1 MNRSVVI
8 KSIAGAPARLMTLTL
23 VALGAAALAASGP
36 AIWRS
41 LEEVSLRPHAPDWV
55 LFLGL
60 PLQVQVHVGAAI
72 AALAIGTIILL
83 LPKGKGPHKALGW
96 SRVVAMA
103 TTAASSLFITGLN
116 GDLYSAIHLLTGWT
130 LIALPMAVVAIR
142 KRNVMTHRRMMT
154 SLYIG
159 GLVLAGLFSFIP
171 GRFMFEFLFG

>member
-1 MNRSVVI
+1 MARLPFSAN
-8 KSIAGAPARLMTLTL
+8 PARAMMLTL

-36 AIWRS
+36 SILRS
-41 LEEVSLRPHAPDWV
+41 LDGVPFRPHAPDWT
-55 LFLGL
+55 LFFAL
-60 PLQVQVHVGAAI
+60 PLQIQIHVGAAI

-83 LPKGKGPHKALGW
+83 LPKGRGPHKALGW
-96 SRVVAMA
+96 SWVAAMT

-130 LIALPMAVVAIR
+130 LIALPMGVVAIR
-142 KRNVMTHRRMMT
+142 KRNVMTHRQIMT